1 MITKK
6 IIAAKLLAYLQHD
19 VSLAEVVAWAEQALL
34 DADYKDDSSHTIR
47 NILAQLGMADV
58 KAFGLEWKDCESIME
73 RLGFKLEVK
82 ALEVA

>member
-6 IIAAKLLAYLQHD
+6 IIAAKLLAYLQHGT
-19 VSLAEVVAWAEQALL
+19 SLPEVVVWAEQALIN
-34 DADYKDDSSHTIR
+34 ADYKDDSSHAIR
-47 NILAQLGMADV
+47 NILAQLGMADI